1 MKITRLLPFIAVL
14 ALFAALAMACSAAEP
29 EERQQPQAPA
39 PAAPAAQMQ
48 QQAPAAPAAPALPA
62 PAAAAQTAPESM
74 ERTQPTAPQAPSAE
88 RTVREVPVETG
99 MNEGG
104 KATFALGASVK
115 TIDPVWTTA
124 TVTYEVSLHIYE
136 FPFRLDPNGALHNNM
151 FDSWEISDD
160 QLTWTFKLRDDMSFE
175 DGDQLTSD
183 DFIDSTFR
191 WAERITAGIAL
202 MERSAAGNNSA
213 ESMAKID
220 DLTFEIYLKEPFAV
234 TSLGLGQAPLIMKSE
249 IAGTVSPHDRV
260 DDFVSSGPWKL
271 DNWTPGHRFDFSPRE
286 GFPDGIYPEGERV
299 LLDALEIVEIP
310 DKTTIL
316 AGLKTGK
323 IHYATGN
330 PPHFWPEVKDDPKL
344 STFVYPAGNTPVLL
358 LNHTKLPFS
367 NLKARQAMQ
376 AAMDAEA
383 IMAAHNP
390 QDLWSLCGA
399 IFICG
404 TPNESDAGLELYN
417 QNDMAKAQQL
427 FQEFVAETGW
437 DPNTEIVIL
446 GNTSY
451 TTHRD
456 RSIVNAA
463 AAEEIGFNVDLQQ
476 PDWATAV
483 TFRQDP
489 EYWDMFH
496 TGCCAVPTNNPVLN
510 WYLSPK
516 TYGWHDNLEIE
527 ELKVQYSRTSDPAE
541 QKRLV
546 DLVQKSYYENV
557 THRIPGNV
565 VSYNIINGNLNGLH
579 DYHHRTRMTGVWFS
593 Q

>member
-1 MKITRLLPFIAVL
+1 MKITRLLPFFAVL
-14 ALFAALAMACSAAEP
+14 ALFAALACSAAEP
-29 EERQQPQAPA
+29 EARQQPQAPA
-39 PAAPAAQMQ
+39 PAAPAAQVQ
-48 QQAPAAPAAPALPA
+48 QAAPAAPAAPAMPA
-62 PAAAAQTAPESM
+62 PAAAAVAAAASTEPV
-74 ERTQPTAPQAPSAE
+74 QPTAPVAPSAE
-88 RTVREVPVETG
+88 RTAREVPVEAG

-124 TVTYEVSLHIYE
+124 TVTYEVSVHLYE

-160 QLTWTFKLRDDMSFE
+160 QLTWTFKLRDNMSFE

-202 MERSAAGNNSA
+202 MQRSAAGNNSP
-213 ESMAKID
+213 ETMAKID

-234 TSLGLGQAPLIMKSE
+234 TSLGLGQAPLMMKSE

-260 DDFVSSGPWKL
+260 DDFVASGPWRL
-271 DNWTPGHRFDFSPRE
+271 ANWTPGFRFDLEPRE
-286 GFPDGIYPEGERV
+286 GFPPGIYPEGERV

-323 IHYATGN
+323 IHYTTGT

-344 STFVYPAGNTPVLL
+344 STFVYPAGYTPVLL
-358 LNHTKLPFS
+358 MNHTKLPFS

-376 AAMDAEA
+376 AAMDAES

-404 TPNESDAGLELYN
+404 TPNESDVSLELYN
-417 QNDMAKAQQL
+417 INDMDRARQL
-427 FQEFVAETGW
+427 FQEFVDETGW
-437 DPNTEIVIL
+437 DVDTEIVIL
-446 GNTSY
+446 GDTSY

-456 RSIVNAA
+456 RGIVNAQA
-463 AAEEIGFNVDLQQ
+463 ARDIGFSVDLQQ

-489 EYWDMFH
+489 EYWDLFH
-496 TGCCAVPTNNPVLN
+496 TGCCGVPTNNPVLN
-510 WYLSPK
+510 WYLNPK

-527 ELKVQYSRTSDPAE
+527 ELKTQYSRTSDPAE

-546 DLVQKSYYENV
+546 DAVQKSYYENV

-565 VSYNIINGNLNGLH
+565 VSYTVINGNLNGVH
-579 DYHHRTRMTGVWFS
+579 DYYHRTRMTGVWFS

>member
-1 MKITRLLPFIAVL
+1 MKIMRLLPFFAVL
-14 ALFAALAMACSAAEP
+14 ALFAALACSAAEP

-39 PAAPAAQMQ
+39 PAAPAAQVQ
-48 QQAPAAPAAPALPA
+48 QQAPAAPAAPAMPA
-62 PAAAAQTAPESM
+62 PAAAAVAAPEQRA
-74 ERTQPTAPQAPSAE
+74 ETQPAAPVAPSQRPA
-88 RTVREVPVETG
+88 RQVPVETG
-99 MNEGG
+99 MSEGG

-124 TVTYEVSLHIYE
+124 TVTYEVSLHLYE

-202 MERSAAGNNSA
+202 MQRSAAGNNSP

-234 TSLGLGQAPLIMKSE
+234 TSLGLGQAPLMMKSE
-249 IAGTVSPHDRV
+249 IASAVSPHDRV
-260 DDFVSSGPWKL
+260 DDFVASGPWRL
-271 DNWTPGHRFDFSPRE
+271 ANWTPGHRFDLEPRE
-286 GFPDGIYPEGERV
+286 GFPPGIFPEGERV

-323 IHYATGN
+323 IHYTTGT

-344 STFVYPAGNTPVLL
+344 STFVYPAGYTPVLL
-358 LNHTKLPFS
+358 MNHTKLPFS

-376 AAMDAEA
+376 AAMDAES

-404 TPNESDAGLELYN
+404 TPNESDESLNLYN
-417 QNDMAKAQQL
+417 INDMERAKQL
-427 FQEFVAETGW
+427 FQEFLDETGW
-437 DPNTEIVIL
+437 DANTEIVIL
-446 GNTSY
+446 GDTSY

-456 RSIVNAA
+456 RGIVNAA
-463 AAEEIGFNVDLQQ
+463 AAKEIGFKVDLQQ

-489 EYWDMFH
+489 EYWDLFH
-496 TGCCAVPTNNPVLN
+496 TGCCGVPFNNPVLN
-510 WYLSPK
+510 WYLNPK

-527 ELKVQYSRTSDPAE
+527 ELKTQYSRTSDPAE
-541 QKRLV
+541 QRRLV
-546 DLVQKSYYENV
+546 DAVQKSYYENV

-565 VSYNIINGNLNGLH
+565 VSYTVINGNLNGVH
-579 DYHHRTRMTGVWFS
+579 DHYHRTRMTGVWFS